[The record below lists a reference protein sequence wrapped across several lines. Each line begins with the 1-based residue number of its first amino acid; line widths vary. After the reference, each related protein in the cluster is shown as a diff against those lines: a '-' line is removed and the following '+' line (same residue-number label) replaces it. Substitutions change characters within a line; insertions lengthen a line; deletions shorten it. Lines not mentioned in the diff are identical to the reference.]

1 MRRRGLIALALC
13 LLPGTAAA
21 ESTKT
26 TPTPAI
32 THIHRWN
39 VSVRGALQDYHV
51 LLVDLTSTEQRF
63 AVSKQADRNHTVSW
77 YGTNY
82 GALVAVN
89 ASFFSFADREPSG
102 PTQSDGTFWT
112 NATVGA
118 RTSVAFGPGR
128 AAIFDN
134 GGTSAKGP
142 WPAVASFANNGVS
155 GQPWLIRDG
164 KQTGPWTEPASI
176 NSRNART
183 AVGLT
188 GTGRTLIIVTVDAGR
203 AGAQGMT
210 GSDLL
215 LVFGE
220 FLAVQ
225 ALNLDGTGSTALW
238 IGKEGGLKN
247 TPSELGKERSVSNAL
262 MILPSIVPP
271 IDAGVDASADTAADT
286 AAGDTPV
293 SDVVSDDTG
302 STGPEDPTGDAGE
315 VADSAIY
322 EVPEGDHGLPSSP
335 AGDAS
340 GCACTTPNARRA
352 TPFAGIALAIALALR
367 RAKRRRA

>member
-1 MRRRGLIALALC
+1 MRRRGLIALTLC

-21 ESTKT
+21 ASTKT
-26 TPTPAI
+26 SPTPAI

-77 YGTNY
+77 YGANY

-89 ASFFSFADREPSG
+89 ASFFSFTDREPSG
-102 PTQSDGTFWT
+102 LTQSDGTFWT

-118 RTSVAFGPGR
+118 RTSIAFGPGR

-134 GGTSAKGP
+134 GGSSTKGP

-164 KQTGPWTEPASI
+164 KQTGPWTVPASI
-176 NSRNART
+176 NTRNART

-188 GTGRTLIIVTVDAGR
+188 ATGRTLILVTVDGGR

-238 IGKEGGLKN
+238 IGSEGGLKS
-247 TPSELGKERSVSNAL
+247 TPSEAGKERSVSNAL
-262 MILPSIVPP
+262 MILPSVTPP
-271 IDAGVDASADTAADT
+271 ADAGVDASTAPDTSAAE
-286 AAGDTPV
+286 AAI
-293 SDVVSDDTG
+293 DDTG

-322 EVPEGDHGLPSSP
+322 EVPEGDPGLPSST

-352 TPFAGIALAIALALR
+352 TPFAGIALAIALAVRL
-367 RAKRRRA
+367 AKRRRA